1 MGESSTRSIVS
12 VLLLMPSTGDPDR
25 VPVLGANYWSAAK
38 MACLLH
44 STAHPDPAL
53 SFTGNMLACY
63 TDHFGR
69 S

>member
-1 MGESSTRSIVS
+1 MRSAVS
-12 VLLLMPSTGDPDR
+12 VLLLMLSTGDPDG
-25 VPVLGANYWSAAK
+25 VPVLGANYWSATK

-44 STAHPDPAL
+44 STAHPDSAL

-63 TDHFGR
+63 TDNFDR

>member
-1 MGESSTRSIVS
+1 MGESSTRSVVS
-12 VLLLMPSTGDPDR
+12 VLSLMSSTGDPDG
-25 VPVLGANYWSAAK
+25 VPVLGANHWSATK

-44 STAHPDPAL
+44 STTHLDPAL

-63 TDHFGR
+63 TDHFDR